1 MHSLKILPLSP
12 RSPAIVVRHI
22 RLWFLATPRG
32 PHSGPSASHPPPP
45 FRPALSRP
53 PRSLR
58 VLRCLAAIA
67 VPAPCAPLSWF
78 LCYGWSEKRS
88 AVFCWGSLK
97 PLLLRCC

>member
-32 PHSGPSASHPPPP
+32 PHSGPSASHPPPS

-53 PRSLR
+53 PPQPPHPALSRRHRSPRTLR
-58 VLRCLAAIA
+58 AVIVVLVLWL
-67 VPAPCAPLSWF
+67 VWETFS
-78 LCYGWSEKRS
+78 G
-88 AVFCWGSLK
+88 
-97 PLLLRCC
+97 LLLG

>member
-22 RLWFLATPRG
+22 RLWFLATP
-32 PHSGPSASHPPPP
+32 
-45 FRPALSRP
+45 PAVPILVLQPRIPRRLS
-53 PRSLR
+53 

-67 VPAPCAPLSWF
+67 VPAPCVPLSWF
-78 LCYGWSEKRS
+78 LCCGWCGKRS